1 MKRCYKCKVE
11 KPFSEFFKDKQK
23 KDGLNSSCKECI
35 KVLKKLDYIQNQDL
49 YKEKAKNR
57 YHSNKDYYIEYY
69 KSNIEKHKQYD
80 KEFQIKT
87 SWRKNYRKNNR
98 EYEKEYE
105 KRRYIKNIHI
115 NRWRTLLN
123 NTLNRCNTSKSS
135 TTNSLLKYSA
145 QDLKEHL
152 DKQGMIWG
160 KHEID
165 HKIPVT
171 WFKST
176 TPSHIVNDLRNLQ
189 PLSKNDNQSKSN
201 SYAHKVD
208 IDYYNIA
215 IEWVKEECKIN
226 LVS

>member
-1 MKRCYKCKVE
+1 MKRCYKCKVK
-11 KPFSEFFKDKQK
+11 KPLNGFCKNKK
-23 KDGLNSSCKECI
+23 RKDGLNEICKDCKKEYN
-35 KVLKKLDYIQNQDL
+35 LKNSERDKEYSKLNYNPEKSKKYNTKFRNNNPEYQ
-49 YKEKAKNR
+49 KEWYR
-57 YHSNKDYYIEYY
+57 SNK
-69 KSNIEKHKQYD
+69 EKHKEYSINYKIKYPHITRWRQILND
-80 KEFQIKT
+80 TLIALNQIKT
-87 SWRKNYRKNNR
+87 SNT
-98 EYEKEYE
+98 
-105 KRRYIKNIHI
+105 
-115 NRWRTLLN
+115 RT
-123 NTLNRCNTSKSS
+123 
-135 TTNSLLKYSA
+135 LLKYSA

-165 HKIPVT
+165 HKIPIT
-171 WFKST
+171 WFKPT
-176 TPSHIVNDLRNLQ
+176 TPPYIVNDLRNLQ

>member
-11 KPFSEFFKDKQK
+11 KPLNGFCKNKK
-23 KDGLNSSCKECI
+23 HKDGLNEICKDC
-35 KVLKKLDYIQNQDL
+35 KKKYNLKNSERDKEYSKLNYNPEKSKKYNTKFRNTNPEYQ
-49 YKEKAKNR
+49 KEWYR
-57 YHSNKDYYIEYY
+57 SNK
-69 KSNIEKHKQYD
+69 EKHKEYSINYKIKYPHVARWRQILND
-80 KEFQIKT
+80 TLIALNQIKT
-87 SWRKNYRKNNR
+87 SNT
-98 EYEKEYE
+98 
-105 KRRYIKNIHI
+105 
-115 NRWRTLLN
+115 RT
-123 NTLNRCNTSKSS
+123 
-135 TTNSLLKYSA
+135 LLKYSA

-215 IEWVKEECKIN
+215 IEWVKEEYKIN